1 MFDGLQYCSR
11 IGVEV
16 EAKVIKCPISEEG
29 LDFGVLNVLDI
40 AVVSGLGDT
49 GLLQV
54 GLGFSQAMEDDLRYE
69 TEN

>member
-1 MFDGLQYCSR
+1 M
-11 IGVEV
+11 EV

-54 GLGFSQAMEDDLRYE
+54 GLGFSQAMQDDLRYE

>member
-1 MFDGLQYCSR
+1 M
-11 IGVEV
+11 EV

>member
-1 MFDGLQYCSR
+1 M
-11 IGVEV
+11 
-16 EAKVIKCPISEEG
+16 EG

>member
-1 MFDGLQYCSR
+1 M
-11 IGVEV
+11 EV
-16 EAKVIKCPISEEG
+16 EAKMKNLCPISEEG

-40 AVVSGLGDT
+40 AVESVLRLLSRLGDT

>member
-1 MFDGLQYCSR
+1 M
-11 IGVEV
+11 EV
-16 EAKVIKCPISEEG
+16 KAKVIKCPISEEG

-40 AVVSGLGDT
+40 AVVSGHGDT